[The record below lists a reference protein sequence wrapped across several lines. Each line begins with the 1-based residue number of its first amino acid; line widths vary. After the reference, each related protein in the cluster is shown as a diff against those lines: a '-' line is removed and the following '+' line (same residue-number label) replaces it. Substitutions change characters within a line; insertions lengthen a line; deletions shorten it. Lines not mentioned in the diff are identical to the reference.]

1 MLYNCTYK
9 LYHYNITLGNGEW
22 VLKSKNTFRYTNH
35 SIKRRLGELEQ
46 EVHCWKLM
54 AETAKLDEV
63 IFCHRL
69 TFVCGG
75 GEQSSSK
82 LQLLVVTTRLG
93 AFTLGHSSNGDNL
106 AQLQLQKKKSNACNF
121 YCFSVLLFI
130 FFILIYN
137 YSINRILFKLQQTT
151 N

>member
-35 SIKRRLGELEQ
+35 SIKRRLGELE
-46 EVHCWKLM
+46 
-54 AETAKLDEV
+54 EV

-69 TFVCGG
+69 TFVCVG

-82 LQLLVVTTRLG
+82 LKLLVVTTRLG